1 MEQNAKKWESLF
13 LEFKGKLKPMIK
25 EQKENIKVH
34 KENMDLKATVFQ
46 LERELKV
53 TKEKHQVQVGRYKFD
68 LKSMG
73 HTLEAM
79 LQYKGQSRGTA
90 LLNSSFAMGDVGRI
104 D

>member
-1 MEQNAKKWESLF
+1 
-13 LEFKGKLKPMIK
+13 MIK

-79 LQYKGQSRGTA
+79 LQSKGQSRGTA

>member
-1 MEQNAKKWESLF
+1 MF
-13 LEFKGKLKPMIK
+13 LDLKGKLKPIIK
-25 EQKENIKVH
+25 QQRENIKVH
-34 KENMDLKATVFQ
+34 KENMDLKTTVSK
-46 LERELKV
+46 LDCELKA
-53 TKEKHQVQVGRYKFD
+53 TKEKHQVQVDRYKFD
-68 LKSMG
+68 LKGMG